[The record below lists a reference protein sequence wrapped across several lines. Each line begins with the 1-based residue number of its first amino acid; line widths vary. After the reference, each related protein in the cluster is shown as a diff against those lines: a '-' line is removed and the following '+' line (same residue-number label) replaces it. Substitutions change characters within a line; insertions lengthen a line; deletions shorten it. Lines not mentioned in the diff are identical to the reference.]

1 MNPGGGGGL
10 AMDPAGG
17 RVATLDQ
24 TGVGAARKKQCRTEE
39 RVAPGGGSSAGGGG
53 GSGAGARGKA
63 DSERRKGG
71 GYGRWRD
78 GCWPAAERDEQICGG
93 QWEEDEM

>member
-1 MNPGGGGGL
+1 MPV
-10 AMDPAGG
+10 AEEVAVPA
-17 RVATLDQ
+17 L
-24 TGVGAARKKQCRTEE
+24 EE
-39 RVAPGGGSSAGGGG
+39 R
-53 GSGAGARGKA
+53 A

-71 GYGRWRD
+71 GYGRWRG